1 MKIGM
6 VAHESKKMLMQ
17 NLCIA
22 YQAILKKNELYA
34 TGTTGRLVEEQTN
47 LTVHKY
53 LPGHLGG
60 VQQLGAQ
67 IESNDLDLLIFLR
80 EPVAP
85 KKTDPDADYLFRL
98 CDRNNLPLATNLAT
112 AELLIRSLEAGGLE
126 WREAYK

>member
-6 VAHESKKMLMQ
+6 LAHDSKKMLMQ

-22 YQAILKKNELYA
+22 YQGVLKKNDLYA
-34 TGTTGRLVEEQTN
+34 TGTTGRAIEEQTN

-67 IESNDLDLLIFLR
+67 IESNDLDLMIFLR

-98 CDRNNLPLATNLAT
+98 CDRNNIPLATNLAT
-112 AELLIRSLEAGGLE
+112 AELLIRSLENGFLE
-126 WREAYK
+126 WRDAYK